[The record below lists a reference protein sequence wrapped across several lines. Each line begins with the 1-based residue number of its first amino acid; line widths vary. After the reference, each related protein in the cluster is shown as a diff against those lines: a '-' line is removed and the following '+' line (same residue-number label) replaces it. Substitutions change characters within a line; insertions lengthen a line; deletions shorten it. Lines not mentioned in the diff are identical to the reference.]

1 MEGNRRKEDILS
13 VEKFG
18 EYKTEVKES
27 TESLERPALKKKV
40 EGEEHLEIYGSLREE
55 IENENVFVRPN
66 GLPENVETA
75 VSCRGPGPARKNIK
89 RYTS

>member
-27 TESLERPALKKKV
+27 TESLERPALKK
-40 EGEEHLEIYGSLREE
+40 EGGRGRAFRDIRE
-55 IENENVFVRPN
+55 F
-66 GLPENVETA
+66 
-75 VSCRGPGPARKNIK
+75 K
-89 RYTS
+89 RRD